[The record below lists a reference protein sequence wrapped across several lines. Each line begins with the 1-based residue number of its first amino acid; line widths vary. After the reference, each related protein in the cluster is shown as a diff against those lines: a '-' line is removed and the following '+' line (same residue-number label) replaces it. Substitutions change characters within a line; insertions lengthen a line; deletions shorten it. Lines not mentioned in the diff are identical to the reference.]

1 MSLASIAGVAAP
13 LLGALARAS
22 WQGALFIAAVWVL
35 CRLAR
40 RLPAALR
47 CALWWTASVKLLV
60 GLAWAAPLG
69 LPLLPAAARTA
80 RPAAAAQDSAGTE
93 APETSAAAAA
103 AREAAGRASTRSG
116 AVMDSAAHTTSTIPW
131 RAVFSALSAGPAAP
145 GPVVATMLRAEPR
158 PVPGRSAAWSSS
170 FTGLAAAAWGAGVLL
185 QLGWLGRELR
195 RCRSMVRA
203 SRPLAEPRAIAL
215 VAALR
220 AELGLRRPPVV
231 RCSPRVG
238 SPLILGWP
246 RPLVLLPQDLA
257 AWTDA
262 ELAMALGHELLHL
275 RRRDLWWGWVPLL
288 AERIFFFHPLAGLAA
303 REYALA
309 REAACD
315 AEVVDRIA
323 PAPRAYGRLLL
334 KLTLMPDAAVAMSAG
349 AAGAAPT
356 GADNLKRRLQM
367 LHESSLP
374 ARAPRRLARLGR
386 PLLIVALVVVA
397 AACLVPFE
405 IVAQRA
411 DGAAVPQ
418 AAPAI
423 QAAPEPAPLA
433 DASPAPAAAS
443 SPGIGS
449 PMPGT
454 GSPAPGVASA
464 APRAGSPPPRAK
476 FSQAA
481 PRPIARAPRVR
492 RSDDED
498 QEPILFVHGD
508 STEVM
513 GGSWDSMD
521 RVKTLR
527 GKLGG
532 GDLLWFRRG
541 GKEYTVRDAATL
553 KRVAEVLAP
562 QEELGRQQGELGGRQ
577 GALGAKQGELGAQQ
591 GKLGAKQGEL
601 GAEQARLAQEESR
614 RALEGE
620 DRDGRAE
627 RERAHLEREMEELGK
642 QQEELGRRQEELGR
656 QQEALGQ
663 QQERLGKL
671 QEEAAHKARAQL
683 RTLIDQALA
692 SGTAQEVRTQ

>member
-1 MSLASIAGVAAP
+1 MSLASTAGVAAP

-47 CALWWTASVKLLV
+47 CALWWMASVKLLV

-69 LPLLPAAARTA
+69 LPLLPAVA
-80 RPAAAAQDSAGTE
+80 RPA
-93 APETSAAAAA
+93 
-103 AREAAGRASTRSG
+103 
-116 AVMDSAAHTTSTIPW
+116 V
-131 RAVFSALSAGPAAP
+131 VSALSAGPAAP
-145 GPVVATMLRAEPR
+145 GQIVAARLSAKPR
-158 PVPGRSAAWSSS
+158 PAPGPPSGWPSAC
-170 FTGLAAAAWGAGVLL
+170 TGLVAAAWGAGVLL

-195 RCRSMVRA
+195 RCRSMVRG

-220 AELGLRRPPVV
+220 TELGLRRPPVV

-275 RRRDLWWGWVPLL
+275 RRRDLWWGWVPVL
-288 AERIFFFHPLAGLAA
+288 AARLFFFHPLAGLAA

-374 ARAPRRLARLGR
+374 ARAPRRLARLAR
-386 PLLIVALVVVA
+386 PLLIVALLVVA

-418 AAPAI
+418 AAPTI
-423 QAAPEPAPLA
+423 QGSPEPAPLA
-433 DASPAPAAAS
+433 DAAPAPAAAS
-443 SPGIGS
+443 SPAPGIGS

-454 GSPAPGVASA
+454 GSPAPGVTSA
-464 APRAGSPPPRAK
+464 APGAGSPPPRAK

-481 PRPIARAPRVR
+481 PRPVARAPRVR
-492 RSDDED
+492 HSADED

-513 GGSWDSMD
+513 SGSWDSMD
-521 RVKTLR
+521 RVKALR

-553 KRVAEVLAP
+553 KRVAEILAP

-601 GAEQARLAQEESR
+601 GTEQARLAQEESR

-683 RTLIDQALA
+683 RALLDQALA

>member
-69 LPLLPAAARTA
+69 LPLLPAAATAA
-80 RPAAAAQDSAGTE
+80 RPA
-93 APETSAAAAA
+93 
-103 AREAAGRASTRSG
+103 
-116 AVMDSAAHTTSTIPW
+116 V
-131 RAVFSALSAGPAAP
+131 VSALSAAPAAP
-145 GPVVATMLRAEPR
+145 GQIVAMLRATPW
-158 PVPGRSAAWSSS
+158 PAPGRQAAWSSS
-170 FTGLAAAAWGAGVLL
+170 FTGLVAAAWGAGVLL

-195 RCRSMVRA
+195 RCRSMVRG

-315 AEVVDRIA
+315 AEVVHRIA
-323 PAPRAYGRLLL
+323 LAPHAYGRLLL

-374 ARAPRRLARLGR
+374 ARAPRRLARLGL

-418 AAPAI
+418 AAPVS
-423 QAAPEPAPLA
+423 QASPEPAPLA

-443 SPGIGS
+443 SPTPGIGS

-464 APRAGSPPPRAK
+464 APGAGSPPPRAK

-521 RVKTLR
+521 RVKALR
-527 GKLGG
+527 GKLGA

-541 GKEYTVRDAATL
+541 GKEYTVRDASTL
-553 KRVAEVLAP
+553 KKVAEFLAP

-577 GALGAKQGELGAQQ
+577 GALGAQQGELGAQQ